1 MFFAAQSYI
10 LQLASIHDVLTGL
23 CRRQSVRSREAFRV
37 LAGSLDTAQKR
48 VLACSLAHIRAVGI
62 CVEEGYDAIL
72 EDNVRVHKNA
82 PALLADLVAAGADA
96 ELTGSTDEGGGSGL
110 PGWWLRYF
118 GYLGREED
126 MTAARERQEPQLQT
140 PRWAEWPLFTEPRS
154 GRSADLFWGA
164 YAYSLTAPA
173 AQGFLVVL
181 RIPSTPHAENRS
193 LLRIF
198 PYRHLVNV

>member
-1 MFFAAQSYI
+1 
-10 LQLASIHDVLTGL
+10 
-23 CRRQSVRSREAFRV
+23 
-37 LAGSLDTAQKR
+37 
-48 VLACSLAHIRAVGI
+48 VLACSLAHIRAIGI

-82 PALLADLVAAGADA
+82 PTLLADLRAAAADA
-96 ELTGSTDEGGGSGL
+96 ESSGSGDVTEGAGL

-126 MTAARERQEPQLQT
+126 MSAARETQLEQQKVQT
-140 PRWAEWPLFTEPRS
+140 PRWAEWPIFTEPRS

-173 AQGFLVVL
+173 AQGFLVWTSVSCT
-181 RIPSTPHAENRS
+181 R
-193 LLRIF
+193 
-198 PYRHLVNV
+198 